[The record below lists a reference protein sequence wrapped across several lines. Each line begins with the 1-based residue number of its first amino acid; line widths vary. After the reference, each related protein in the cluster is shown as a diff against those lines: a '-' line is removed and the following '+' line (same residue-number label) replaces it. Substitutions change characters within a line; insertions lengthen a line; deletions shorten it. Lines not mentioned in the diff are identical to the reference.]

1 MSLGVKLDHLR
12 GPSAP
17 GEKLARVTFRGKFCF
32 EKSDICVV
40 VSRIEFLPKTNKKH
54 YKARAREVI

>member
-32 EKSDICVV
+32 ESQIYVLCSPVSDTI
-40 VSRIEFLPKTNKKH
+40 FAKNKQKTL
-54 YKARAREVI
+54 